1 MNQSQTGKL
10 TLKKPVKSVWSTKTQ
25 QKPTSLKKSAKWIRV
40 KLLKTNTE
48 KLENWHWKNP
58 PNKSESNLKW
68 ENDTKQIGLKKKSVY
83 LYILSEL
90 EKALVSKSVIRCNS
104 DAPDTMSHTEDIESC
119 TQSWCSPV
127 AFSQRA
133 KETFNNFLGVISASI
148 KISEKWKNRVQQH
161 HGLFWH
167 KETYTK
173 SRPLYVFN
181 ASKRISKTFFNT
193 YLKTVYLFKQGMS
206 HFWIIITHCID
217 ESVVKIQWTPAKLL
231 KKINF
236 RILPLPSNLPFLLC
250 STSTFQNW
258 FWAKRNHVRSFNKA
272 LIDICWGFS
281 RAINSELWSGIV
293 ELYLLAITPY

>member
-1 MNQSQTGKL
+1 MVNKNHKQIL
-10 TLKKPVKSVWSTKTQ
+10 A
-25 QKPTSLKKSAKWIRV
+25 LKKSAKWIRV

-68 ENDTKQIGLKKKSVY
+68 EIDTKQIGLKKKSVY

-167 KETYTK
+167 KGTIQSHALCMFSTHQ
-173 SRPLYVFN
+173 N
-181 ASKRISKTFFNT
+181 AS
-193 YLKTVYLFKQGMS
+193 
-206 HFWIIITHCID
+206 
-217 ESVVKIQWTPAKLL
+217 AKL
-231 KKINF
+231 
-236 RILPLPSNLPFLLC
+236 FL
-250 STSTFQNW
+250 
-258 FWAKRNHVRSFNKA
+258 
-272 LIDICWGFS
+272 
-281 RAINSELWSGIV
+281 
-293 ELYLLAITPY
+293 TPT